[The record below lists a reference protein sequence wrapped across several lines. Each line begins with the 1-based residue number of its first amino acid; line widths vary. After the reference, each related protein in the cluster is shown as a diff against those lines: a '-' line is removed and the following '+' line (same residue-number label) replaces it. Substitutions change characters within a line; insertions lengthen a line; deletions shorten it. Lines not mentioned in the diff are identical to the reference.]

1 MSAGRATSTPAGS
14 RSGRPAS
21 EDPIE
26 EGQRRWEAEVAGPAL
41 SKSPERKEQF
51 ATLGGI
57 PVSRVYTPRSPRSTF
72 DGVGYPGQPPF
83 TRGIHPT
90 MYRGRVWSMR
100 MFSGFGSPEDT
111 NRRFH
116 YLLKHGESGLSIAFD
131 DPTLYGID
139 ADDPEALGEVGK
151 CGVNVGSLAD
161 MRRLL
166 RGIPLADVTTSMTIN
181 APANIVWGMYL
192 LAGEANGVPPDRLGG
207 TTQNDILKEY
217 IAQKEFVYPP
227 RPALRL
233 VIDTIEYATRTTP
246 RWNPVSISGYHIR
259 EAGSTALQELAFTL
273 ADGRA
278 YVGEAIRRGLDVDE
292 FAPRLSFFFNSHND
306 FFEEIAKF
314 RAARRLWARVM
325 REEFHATKERSLWL
339 RFHTQTAG
347 CSCTAQQPELNIV
360 RTTIQALAGVLG
372 GTQSLHTNSY
382 ERGAPAP
389 ERGRG
394 ADRAAHSADPRVRV
408 RDRGVGRPVRG
419 QLLRRVA
426 HRHDGG
432 GGPEVLR
439 TDRLPGRG
447 RPGDRARVLPAGDP
461 RVRRSATNGRSS
473 PARRRSSGST
483 PTRSTP
489 QSRSPGSRSPE
500 EARRGQSARLRSLRS
515 RRNKTR
521 YEAALDRLR
530 KVAATED
537 ENTMPAVLDAL
548 RADRHA
554 RRDRPG
560 IPGRVRP
567 ISGAV
572 ERTEGAAL
580 LGERS
585 CPLLP
590 PHLGRPGTSGSTVR
604 RSTRSIGDGA
614 SGSNPGS
621 G

>member
-1 MSAGRATSTPAGS
+1 MSGGRTQPPPAGGTT
-14 RSGRPAS
+14 GRPAAD
-21 EDPIE
+21 DPVRE
-26 EGQRRWEAEVAGPAL
+26 AERRWEAELVGPAL
-41 SKSPERKEQF
+41 AKSPERKERF

-57 PVSRVYTPRSPRSTF
+57 PVDRVYTPRSPRSSF
-72 DGVGYPGQPPF
+72 DAIGYPGQPPF

-139 ADDPEALGEVGK
+139 ADDPESLGEVGK
-151 CGVNVGSLAD
+151 CGVNVSSLAD

-166 RGIPLADVTTSMTIN
+166 RGIPLGEVTTSMTIN

-192 LAGEANGVPPDRLGG
+192 LAGAAAGVTADRLGG

-217 IAQKEFVYPP
+217 IAQKEFLYPP

-233 VIDTIEYATRTTP
+233 VTDTIEYATRHTP

-259 EAGSTALQELAFTL
+259 EAGSTAVQELAFTL

-278 YVGEAIRRGLDVDE
+278 YVAEAVARGLDVDE

-306 FFEEIAKF
+306 FFEEVAKF

-325 REEFHATKERSLWL
+325 RDEFGAKKERSLWL

-382 ERGAPAP
+382 DEALQLPSEDAVRIALRTQQILASESGVTESVDPFAGSYYVEWLTDTMEAEAQKYFDRIDAIGGVVPAIERGFFQREIQEASFRYQRAVEAGSEKVVGVNAYTVDAPVKV
-389 ERGRG
+389 
-394 ADRAAHSADPRVRV
+394 PR
-408 RDRGVGRPVRG
+408 
-419 QLLRRVA
+419 LKI
-426 HRHDGG
+426 
-432 GGPEVLR
+432 
-439 TDRLPGRG
+439 
-447 RPGDRARVLPAGDP
+447 
-461 RVRRSATNGRSS
+461 S
-473 PARRRSSGST
+473 
-483 PTRSTP
+483 
-489 QSRSPGSRSPE
+489 E
-500 EARRGQSARLRSLRS
+500 EARRRQSARLRTLRA
-515 RRNKTR
+515 RRNRAR
-521 YEAALDRLR
+521 YESALDRLR
-530 KVAATED
+530 RVAATEA

-548 RADRHA
+548 RAQA
-554 RRDRPG
+554 
-560 IPGRVRP
+560 
-567 ISGAV
+567 
-572 ERTEGAAL
+572 T
-580 LGERS
+580 LGEVVRAFQDVYGRYRERS
-585 CPLLP
+585 MY
-590 PHLGRPGTSGSTVR
+590 
-604 RSTRSIGDGA
+604 
-614 SGSNPGS
+614 
-621 G
+621 